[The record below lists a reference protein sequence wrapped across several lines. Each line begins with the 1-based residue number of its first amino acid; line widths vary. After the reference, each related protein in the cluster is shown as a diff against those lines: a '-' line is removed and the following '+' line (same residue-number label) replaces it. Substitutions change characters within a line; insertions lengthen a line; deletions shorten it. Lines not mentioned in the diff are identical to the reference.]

1 MDIIRGFCEKILSI
15 VPLSSNYSHELERLR
30 EACRAQTAARER
42 LEEALGV
49 LQTAL
54 THETPGIS
62 RVDASGSYLE
72 VNDHCARLLGY
83 APGELIGKH
92 WSTVFTPEDLNA
104 AALAYGSL
112 ADGQTA
118 FEARVVLRDGSSAHL
133 RVGIINISGPAD
145 QPLGYYCLIGD
156 LTDRKKTAAALRTA
170 EFRFRLFAEQTR
182 DVFWIA
188 SPTRRA
194 DYVSPAFVEIWG
206 LPVEVLCRDP
216 LAWKKPIHPDDQA
229 RVDTALQ
236 RQARGY
242 APTVEYRIVC
252 PDGSVRWI
260 RDRAFPTTD
269 CAGEWVVFGIAED
282 ITERKTQE
290 RDRVDYLIEQRHA
303 LMREVYHRIKN
314 HLQAAVGLLGTHI
327 AKSAEA
333 STAIQGA
340 QGQLLTLTAIYGLQ
354 GAGDEEVTLE
364 TLVPAVIQ
372 NIRHVTGVEIAF
384 SSAREPSAR
393 TPITAED
400 CVPLAL
406 IVNELCFNAVKHGS
420 AQSVSLT
427 ITKEGEDLG
436 LCVVNR
442 GCLPPGFDFAD
453 RKGLGTG
460 LSLVASLLPPKGLAL
475 AFSQCEDRVVARL
488 FIGSPVIKGT

>member
-1 MDIIRGFCEKILSI
+1 MDIIRGFREKIRSI
-15 VPLSSNYSHELERLR
+15 VPLSSNYSRELERLR
-30 EACRAQTAARER
+30 EDCRAQTAARER

-72 VNDHCARLLGY
+72 VNDHYARLLGY

-104 AALAYGSL
+104 AVLAYGSL
-112 ADGQTA
+112 ATNGQMA
-118 FEARVVLRDGSSAHL
+118 FEARVVLRDGGSAHL
-133 RVGIINISGPAD
+133 RVVIINITGPAD
-145 QPLGYYCLIGD
+145 RPLGYHCLIGD
-156 LTDRKKTAAALRTA
+156 LTDRKKTEAALRTA
-170 EFRFRLFAEQTR
+170 EFRFRLFAEKTR

-188 SPTRRA
+188 SPTRRV

-206 LPVEVLCRDP
+206 VPVEVLCRDP
-216 LAWKKPIHPDDQA
+216 LAWIKPIHPDDQA
-229 RVDTALQ
+229 SVDTALQ
-236 RQARGY
+236 RQARGD
-242 APTVEYRIVC
+242 APTVEYRIVR

-260 RDRAFPTTD
+260 RDRAFPATD
-269 CAGEWVVFGIAED
+269 CAEEGIVFGIAED

-290 RDRVDYLIEQRHA
+290 RDRVDYLVDQRNA

-333 STAIQGA
+333 STAIQAA

-354 GAGDEEVTLE
+354 GAGAEEVTLA

-372 NIRHVTGVEIAF
+372 NIRHVTGVEIAL

-406 IVNELCFNAVKHGS
+406 IMNELCFNAVKHGS

-436 LCVVNR
+436 LCLVNR

-460 LSLVASLLPPKGLAL
+460 LSLVASLLPPEGLAL

-488 FIGSPVIKGT
+488 FIGKPVI